1 MGGMGGMADA
11 MKDPEVM
18 ALLQDP
24 EVMKILTDANLRNQ
38 VMAAIASMRFFFLL
52 LFSFCFLCFSL
63 VLEFIFMLT
72 E

>member
-1 MGGMGGMADA
+1 MGGMPAGMADA

-38 VMAAIASMRFFFLL
+38 VMGAIASM
-52 LFSFCFLCFSL
+52 C
-63 VLEFIFMLT
+63 T
-72 E
+72 D